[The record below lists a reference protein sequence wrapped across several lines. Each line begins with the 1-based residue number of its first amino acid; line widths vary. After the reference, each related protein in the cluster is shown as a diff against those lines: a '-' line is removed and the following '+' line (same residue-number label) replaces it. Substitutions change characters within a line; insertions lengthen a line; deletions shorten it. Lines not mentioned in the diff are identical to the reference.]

1 MLNNVTLCGRLTA
14 NPELKTTTNG
24 KNVTSFS
31 VAVDRDFKNN
41 GEKQT
46 DFINIVAWGN
56 TADFVCKNFCKGKQ
70 IIIQG
75 RIETRNFTT
84 NNGDKRYVTEVIANN
99 VYFAGFTGETTTSA
113 NDFEE
118 IPDIDEDLPF

>member
-14 NPELKTTTNG
+14 KPELKTTPNG

-56 TADFVCKNFCKGKQ
+56 TADFVCRNFDKGKQ

-75 RIETRNFTT
+75 RIETRNYTT
-84 NNGDKRYVTEVIANN
+84 NNGEKRYITEVIANN
-99 VYFAGFTGETTTSA
+99 VYFAGSLGTTA
-113 NDFEE
+113 NAADFEE
-118 IPDIDEDLPF
+118 ITDTDEDLPF

>member
-14 NPELKTTTNG
+14 NPELKTTPNG

-56 TADFVCKNFCKGKQ
+56 TADFVCRNFDKGKQ

-75 RIETRNFTT
+75 RIETRNYTT
-84 NNGDKRYVTEVIANN
+84 NNGEKRYITEVIANN
-99 VYFAGFTGETTTSA
+99 VYFAGSLGTTA
-113 NDFEE
+113 NAADFEE
-118 IPDIDEDLPF
+118 ITDTDEDLPF

>member
-14 NPELKTTTNG
+14 KPELKTPPNG

-56 TADFVCKNFCKGKQ
+56 TADFVCRNFDKGKQ

-75 RIETRNFTT
+75 RIEARNYTT
-84 NNGDKRYVTEVIANN
+84 NNGEKRYITEVIANN
-99 VYFAGFTGETTTSA
+99 VYFAGSLGTTA
-113 NDFEE
+113 NVADFEE
-118 IPDIDEDLPF
+118 ITDTDEDLPF